1 MVKLLARR
9 KAFTLIELLVVIA
22 IIAILIAL
30 LLPAVQQAREAAR
43 RTQCKN
49 NLKQLGL
56 ALHNYHDVHR
66 AFPNRFYQPVQNA
79 CGAAN
84 NRRNYAFGWS
94 TMILPFLDQ
103 GALYDALDPGQGCS
117 FPVPGTTYSGKT
129 LLQDPVVAFAC
140 PSDTGG
146 SVNPAY
152 EGYTK
157 SNYPGSH
164 QVFGSSPTRIRDIT
178 DGTSNTMMVGERALN
193 ASPQEKRQTGAIVW
207 GRTRFSDGATVFHG
221 TWPSNTPNPGNGNV
235 RAQAGDPNCKRH
247 NTSSRHTGGAQFL
260 LCDGS
265 VRFISEN
272 IARNPA
278 TPISGCAAGD
288 GMAGVGFVYQNL
300 FTMQDGEVIGEF

>member
-1 MVKLLARR
+1 MVGLTRR

-49 NLKQLGL
+49 NMKQIGL

-66 AFPNRFYQPVQNA
+66 TFPNRFYQPVQNA

-94 TMILPFLDQ
+94 TMILPFMDQ
-103 GALYDALDPGQGCS
+103 GGLYDALDPGQGCS
-117 FPVPGTTYSGKT
+117 FPVPSTDYNGQT
-129 LLQDPVVAFAC
+129 LLQNPLPAFAC
-140 PSDTGG
+140 PSDTGA
-146 SVNPAY
+146 SANPAY

-164 QVFGSSPTRIRDIT
+164 QVFGSTPTRIRDIT
-178 DGTSNTMMVGERALN
+178 DGTTNTIMVGERALITN
-193 ASPQEKRQTGAIVW
+193 PQDIRQTGAIVW
-207 GRTRFSDGATVFHG
+207 GRTRFTDGATVFHG
-221 TWPSNTPNPGNGNV
+221 TWPVNTPNPGNGNAA
-235 RAQAGDPNCKRH
+235 AQAGDPNCKRH
-247 NTSSRHTGGAQFL
+247 NTSSRHPGGGQFL

-265 VRFISEN
+265 VRFLSEN

-278 TPISGCAAGD
+278 TPISGCVAGD
-288 GMAGVGFVYQNL
+288 GLAGAGFIYQNL
-300 FTMQDGEVIGEF
+300 FAMQDGEVIGEF